1 MYISYKSV
9 LIDAVTG
16 FDNRNKYKDHITFL
30 CCRNVLKWNLH
41 KNWIEFD
48 DYLGNIF
55 VPVGSWQFFKRFH
68 LKSVAICGMKDDIV
82 TGMKN
87 EHKMTNKDILVE
99 HRVKC
104 NELELKNL
112 KKQESTKSIQILK
125 MCRVM

>member
-1 MYISYKSV
+1 
-9 LIDAVTG
+9 
-16 FDNRNKYKDHITFL
+16 
-30 CCRNVLKWNLH
+30 
-41 KNWIEFD
+41 
-48 DYLGNIF
+48 
-55 VPVGSWQFFKRFH
+55 
-68 LKSVAICGMKDDIV
+68 MKDDIV
-82 TGMKN
+82 TGMNN